1 MFDRLINVNNLSIE
15 RKFTLAFTASCSSVP
30 SASVDAGQDLDLFRP
45 IVFSGR
51 VRIEVGIRSFWNL
64 AVSFFKDSF
73 HSTVYR
79 FRLQRSR

>member
-51 VRIEVGIRSFWNL
+51 VRIEEGIQSFWNL
-64 AVSFFKDSF
+64 TFSKIRF

-79 FRLQRSR
+79 FRLRRSR